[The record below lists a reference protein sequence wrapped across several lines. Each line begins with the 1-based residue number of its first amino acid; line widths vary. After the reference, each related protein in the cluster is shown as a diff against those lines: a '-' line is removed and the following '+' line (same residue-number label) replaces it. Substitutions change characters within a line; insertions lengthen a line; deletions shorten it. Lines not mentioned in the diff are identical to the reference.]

1 MNKLIYIISVYSIF
15 SLFFS
20 TAPAQCIRRDE
31 NVEAQI
37 EAILS
42 RLTLEEKIG
51 QMCELTIDK
60 VAQNSSDNNVASNK
74 SDEQL
79 AGGMLSA
86 QAFSNTF
93 GK

>member
-1 MNKLIYIISVYSIF
+1 MNKLIYIISVYSMF
-15 SLFFS
+15 TLFPAAAS
-20 TAPAQCIRRDE
+20 AQCIRRDE
-31 NVEAQI
+31 NVEAQV

-74 SDEQL
+74 AD
-79 AGGMLSA
+79 
-86 QAFSNTF
+86 
-93 GK
+93 